1 MIRRTTP
8 WIKAHPLVAYFA
20 LAYAISWIIVLPLVA
35 YAQGF
40 IDVPV
45 PFTLHYLNDLAP
57 VLAAIIVTRIADGA
71 EGLRD
76 LLRRMIR
83 WRGSLLWVLVAA
95 FSPLVAFGIAAAI
108 VVFAMEET
116 PPDLGLLGELPYLP
130 YLGLGGWIFWLLTV
144 GLGEE
149 SGWRG
154 YALPKLQAS
163 MSAIS
168 ASLIVTLWWVLWHL
182 PRFFYFDGFLDQGF
196 SALPLFAQQL
206 LLLSILLTWL
216 YNSGRGSI
224 LAAALFH
231 SGFNFFL
238 VSPAVVGEMTL
249 VNRGLLI
256 VWVIAVIVAFKPTN
270 LSAKGK
276 HTM

>member
-8 WIKAHPLVAYFA
+8 WVKAHPLVAYFA

-40 IDVPV
+40 VEVPV

-57 VLAAIIVTRIADGA
+57 LLAAIIVTRIADGA

-108 VVFAMEET
+108 VVFAMGET

-168 ASLIVTLWWVLWHL
+168 ASLFVTLWWVLWHL

-196 SALPLFAQQL
+196 SALPLFALQL

-216 YNSGRGSI
+216 YNSSRGSI

-231 SGFNFFL
+231 GSFNFFL
-238 VSPAVVGEMTL
+238 TSPADIGEMTI
-249 VNRGLLI
+249 VIRGLLI

-270 LSAKGK
+270 LSTKGK

>member
-8 WIKAHPLVAYFA
+8 WVKAHPLVAYFA

-40 IDVPV
+40 VEVPV

-57 VLAAIIVTRIADGA
+57 LLAAIIVTRIADGA

-108 VVFAMEET
+108 VVFAMGET

-196 SALPLFAQQL
+196 SALPLFALQL

-216 YNSGRGSI
+216 YNSSRGSI

-231 SGFNFFL
+231 GGFNFFL
-238 VSPAVVGEMTL
+238 TSPADIGEMTI
-249 VNRGLLI
+249 VIRGLLI

-270 LSAKGK
+270 LSTKGK

>member
-8 WIKAHPLVAYFA
+8 WVKAHPLVAYFA

-40 IDVPV
+40 VDVPV

-57 VLAAIIVTRIADGA
+57 LLAAIIVARIADGA

-108 VVFAMEET
+108 VVFAMGET

-196 SALPLFAQQL
+196 SALPLFALQL

-216 YNSGRGSI
+216 YNSSRGSI

-231 SGFNFFL
+231 SSFNFFL
-238 VSPAVVGEMTL
+238 TSPADIGEMTI
-249 VNRGLLI
+249 VIRGLLI

-270 LSAKGK
+270 LSTKGK

>member
-8 WIKAHPLVAYFA
+8 WVKAHPLVAYFA

-57 VLAAIIVTRIADGA
+57 LLAAIIVTRIADGA

-108 VVFAMEET
+108 VVFAMGET

-196 SALPLFAQQL
+196 SALPLFALQL

-216 YNSGRGSI
+216 YNSSRGSI

-231 SGFNFFL
+231 GSFNFFL
-238 VSPAVVGEMTL
+238 TSPADIGEMTI
-249 VNRGLLI
+249 VIRGLLI

-270 LSAKGK
+270 LSTKGK

>member
-1 MIRRTTP
+1 MIRRATH
-8 WIKAHPLVAYFA
+8 WVKAHPLVAYFA

-45 PFTLHYLNDLAP
+45 PFALHYLNDLAP

-108 VVFAMEET
+108 VVFAMGET

-196 SALPLFAQQL
+196 SALPLFALQL

-216 YNSGRGSI
+216 YNSSRGSI

-231 SGFNFFL
+231 SSFNFFL
-238 VSPAVVGEMTL
+238 TSPADIGEMTI
-249 VNRGLLI
+249 VIRGLLI
-256 VWVIAVIVAFKPTN
+256 VWVIAVIVAFKPTS
-270 LSAKGK
+270 LSTKGK

>member
-8 WIKAHPLVAYFA
+8 WVKAHPLVAYFA

-40 IDVPV
+40 VEVPV

-57 VLAAIIVTRIADGA
+57 LLAAIIVTRIADGA

-108 VVFAMEET
+108 VVFAMGET

-196 SALPLFAQQL
+196 SALPLFALQL

-216 YNSGRGSI
+216 YNSSRGSI

-231 SGFNFFL
+231 SSFNFFL
-238 VSPAVVGEMTL
+238 TSPADIGEMTI
-249 VNRGLLI
+249 VIRGLLI

-270 LSAKGK
+270 LSTKGK
-276 HTM
+276 HTI